1 MSLILPAF
9 SSPDLKAFPLH
20 LCHCR
25 SSGSAPS
32 LPNLPRA
39 GRVGRFAPNGETVCF
54 VPLRST
60 NPTDSPDSRIS
71 VGALVVLSVGLCQSR
86 KDRYLPHQPLCVRL
100 LPRPTGLPPMAFVA
114 SFRLCFAD
122 AKTVPKHHRPTHI
135 LPLEHHL
142 ICNLISRPKDS
153 SQVVSIAKECIL
165 RLSPPDAFIEQV
177 KFCNLLYD
185 IYLLYG
191 MDVLKTCNQLA

>member
-20 LCHCR
+20 LRHCR

-39 GRVGRFAPNGETVCF
+39 GRAG
-54 VPLRST
+54 PLRVPAARLCDLFRSASA
-60 NPTDSPDSRIS
+60 PLHKSHRLAYSRIK
-71 VGALVVLSVGLCQSR
+71 VANVVILSVGLCQSR
-86 KDRYLPHQPLCVRL
+86 KDPYLPLDPHCVRL
-100 LPRPTGLPPMAFVA
+100 LSRPTGLPPMAFVA

-135 LPLEHHL
+135 RPLEPHHFPTF
-142 ICNLISRPKDS
+142 ISRPKGIPWVYIFFQNGPY
-153 SQVVSIAKECIL
+153 QVLIC
-165 RLSPPDAFIEQV
+165 
-177 KFCNLLYD
+177 
-185 IYLLYG
+185 YL
-191 MDVLKTCNQLA
+191 CA

>member
-20 LCHCR
+20 LRHCR
-25 SSGSAPS
+25 SSGTAPS
-32 LPNLPRA
+32 LPRA
-39 GRVGRFAPNGETVCF
+39 GRVGHFAPNGETVCF

-60 NPTDSPDSRIS
+60 NPTDSPDTRIS
-71 VGALVVLSVGLCQSR
+71 IGALVVLSVGLCQSR
-86 KDRYLPHQPLCVRL
+86 KDPYLPLDPQYVRL

-135 LPLEHHL
+135 RPLEPHHL
-142 ICNLISRPKDS
+142 LTFISRPRDILWVYIFFREGPY
-153 SQVVSIAKECIL
+153 QV
-165 RLSPPDAFIEQV
+165 
-177 KFCNLLYD
+177 LLC
-185 IYLLYG
+185 YL
-191 MDVLKTCNQLA
+191 CA

>member
-20 LCHCR
+20 LRHCR

-71 VGALVVLSVGLCQSR
+71 VGALVVRSVGLCQSR
-86 KDRYLPHQPLCVRL
+86 KNRYLPLQPQCVRL

-135 LPLEHHL
+135 RPLEPNHFPTF
-142 ICNLISRPKDS
+142 ISRPKGIHWVYIFFRDRPY
-153 SQVVSIAKECIL
+153 QVLIC
-165 RLSPPDAFIEQV
+165 
-177 KFCNLLYD
+177 
-185 IYLLYG
+185 YL
-191 MDVLKTCNQLA
+191 CA